1 VISKSSRRLRQVLLV
16 ASICMLL
23 VSLAGFVWLHL
34 LLKQRISANS
44 RQQVLPIYS
53 NLPSFVLTERNGR
66 PLGLNDLRGKVWVA
80 DFFFTTCPGPCP
92 RMSARM
98 ADLQK
103 RLADNPEIRLVS
115 ITVDPCTDTPAVL
128 SDYALRFQARSD
140 RWYFLTGNK
149 SDIHRLAKEGFLVGG
164 VDDVLLHST
173 RFMLVDR
180 MGRLR
185 GYYDSADEES
195 MAELLA
201 HARVLLKEPN
211 PS

>member
-1 VISKSSRRLRQVLLV
+1 MVAKSLQLLTRILLV
-16 ASICMLL
+16 SSICLLL
-23 VSLAGFVWLHL
+23 VSLAGFVWLHW
-34 LLKQRISANS
+34 LLKQNISANNR
-44 RQQVLPIYS
+44 RQSLPIYS
-53 NLPSFVLTERNGR
+53 YLPSFVLTERNGK
-66 PLGLNDLRGKVWVA
+66 PLSLSDLRGKVWVA

-98 ADLQK
+98 AELQ
-103 RLADNPEIRLVS
+103 RSLANEPDSRLVS
-115 ITVDPCTDTPAVL
+115 ITVDPSTDTPVVL
-128 SDYALRFQARSD
+128 SDYASRFHAQSD

-149 SDIHRLAKEGFLVGG
+149 PDIHRLAKEGFLVGG

-185 GYYDSADEES
+185 GYYDSSDEES
-195 MAELLA
+195 LENLLA
-201 HARVLLKEPN
+201 DVRMLLKEPS

>member
-1 VISKSSRRLRQVLLV
+1 MISKSSHRLRRVLLV
-16 ASICMLL
+16 SSICLLL

-44 RQQVLPIYS
+44 RQEVLPIYGY
-53 NLPSFVLTERNGR
+53 LPSFVLTEKNGR
-66 PLGLNDLRGKVWVA
+66 PLSLNDMRGKVWVA

-98 ADLQK
+98 ADLQ
-103 RLADNPEIRLVS
+103 RSLANYPETRLVS
-115 ITVDPCTDTPAVL
+115 ITVDPSNDTPAVL
-128 SDYALRFQARSD
+128 SDYAIRFHAQSD
-140 RWYFLTGNK
+140 RWYFLTGDK

-180 MGRLR
+180 IGRLR
-185 GYYDSADEES
+185 GYYDSSDEES
-195 MAELLA
+195 LGKLLA
-201 HARVLLKEPN
+201 DVHLLLKEPI
-211 PS
+211 SS